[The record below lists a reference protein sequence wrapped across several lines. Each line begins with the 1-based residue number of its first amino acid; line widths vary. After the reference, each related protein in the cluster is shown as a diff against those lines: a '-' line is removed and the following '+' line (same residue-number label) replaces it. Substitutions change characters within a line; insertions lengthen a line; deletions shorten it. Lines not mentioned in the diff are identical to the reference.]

1 MKVTISTNVFIPEK
15 SPHVGELEIEPG
27 ETLGRTLQRLSRGTD
42 LETMVVR
49 TDDDEIIAIED
60 MWEVRVNGRACYSFP
75 DDLHVPLQAGDK
87 ITLWLTPL
95 GGG

>member
-1 MKVTISTNVFIPEK
+1 MKIKVITNVLVPEK
-15 SPHVGELEIEPG
+15 SPETGELEIEPG
-27 ETLGRTLQRLSRGTD
+27 ETLGAVLLKLSKDID

-49 TDDDEIIAIED
+49 KDTDEIIAVDE
-60 MWEVRVNGRACYSFP
+60 MWEVRVNGKACYSFP
-75 DDLHVPLQAGDK
+75 EDLDVPLRPGDR